1 MLEIN
6 LPHADPTVAD
16 SSELAQLKQKIATL
30 EQENQQLKAQQ
41 AERELQHLY
50 SLFEQVPAIVSIQ
63 RGPHHI
69 YGLLNSM
76 ARQLLG
82 GRDVKGLT
90 MREALPEVESQGFL
104 ALLDRVYQTGEP
116 YVGTEILL
124 KLNQSDGTERKG
136 YFNVTYQPWFEATTE
151 SSDDDDGNSSSSSR
165 KTIAGVMSF
174 GVEVTDQVKAHAII
188 RESAARFRQLAD
200 NIPAVVWQA
209 ETNGDIKFF
218 NRYWLNYTG
227 LTFEDTQNW
236 GWEQVIHPEDIVEN
250 VRVWRQSIETG
261 QPFEFEHR
269 FRRYDGVYRWHLGRA
284 EAMRDATGHI
294 EMWIGTNVDI
304 DEQKKAMEQKDQFLA
319 VASHDLRTP
328 LSSIK
333 GYAQILARNLAK
345 EQPGQ
350 PETDAAQLSSAT
362 KSLNMVRT
370 IIQQSERM
378 NELINRLL
386 DFSRIQGGQLS
397 LQYSE
402 NSNLVELLQQVV
414 TQLIVTTE
422 NHVLQIDTA
431 TPSAV
436 RVSYDAARVEQVL
449 NNLISNAIKYS
460 PDGTTVTVGVEI
472 ATAAVS
478 DSQQADETEARDEV
492 VVWVRDEGYGI
503 SPEAQAHI
511 FERFYRVQNEQTASK
526 SGLGLGLFISCEIVR
541 QHGGRMWVESEE
553 GRVGSTFYFTL
564 PATFTSRGAKGT
576 AKTKA

>member
-564 PATFTSRGAKGT
+564 PATSISRGAKGT

>member
-6 LPHADPTVAD
+6 LPYADPTVAD
-16 SSELAQLKQKIATL
+16 TLELAQLKQRIAAL
-30 EQENQQLKAQQ
+30 EQENQQLKTQQ

-50 SLFEQVPAIVSIQ
+50 SLFEQVPALVAIQ
-63 RGPHHI
+63 RGPHHV
-69 YGLLNSM
+69 YELLNPM

-82 GRDVKGLT
+82 GRDVVGLT
-90 MREALPEVESQGFL
+90 LREALPEVESQGFL
-104 ALLDRVYQTGEP
+104 ALLDQVYQTGEP
-116 YVGTEILL
+116 YVGTEVLL
-124 KLNQSDGTERKG
+124 KLNQPDGTVREG
-136 YFNVTYQPWFEATTE
+136 HFNVTYQPWFEATSE
-151 SSDDDDGNSSSSSR
+151 SSDDGGNSSNSSR
-165 KTIAGVMSF
+165 IAGVMSF

-350 PETDAAQLSSAT
+350 PETDVAQLSVSAR
-362 KSLNMVRT
+362 SLNMVRT

-378 NELINRLL
+378 N
-386 DFSRIQGGQLS
+386 D
-397 LQYSE
+397 
-402 NSNLVELLQQVV
+402 
-414 TQLIVTTE
+414 
-422 NHVLQIDTA
+422 
-431 TPSAV
+431 
-436 RVSYDAARVEQVL
+436 
-449 NNLISNAIKYS
+449 
-460 PDGTTVTVGVEI
+460 
-472 ATAAVS
+472 
-478 DSQQADETEARDEV
+478 
-492 VVWVRDEGYGI
+492 
-503 SPEAQAHI
+503 
-511 FERFYRVQNEQTASK
+511 
-526 SGLGLGLFISCEIVR
+526 
-541 QHGGRMWVESEE
+541 
-553 GRVGSTFYFTL
+553 
-564 PATFTSRGAKGT
+564 
-576 AKTKA
+576 